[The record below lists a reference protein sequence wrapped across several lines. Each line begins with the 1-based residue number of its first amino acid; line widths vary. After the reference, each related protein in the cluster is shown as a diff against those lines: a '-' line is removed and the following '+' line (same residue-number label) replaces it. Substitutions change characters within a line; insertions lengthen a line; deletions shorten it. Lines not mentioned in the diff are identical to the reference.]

1 MKWKHDHHKLIYPER
16 PQAGSGQ
23 TFRETAR
30 AMRSGV
36 AMLPLAVHVSAFT
49 HFAMHLERTVA
60 SLHELG

>member
-16 PQAGSGQ
+16 PLAGSGQ
-23 TFRETAR
+23 TFRKSAGEK
-30 AMRSGV
+30 RSGV